1 FIGIAL
7 VVQPNIGITANDL
20 IGIGGGICM
29 GMAITS
35 VRELRKYYSANMI
48 ILSFMFFGVLT
59 MSILMILGEFGIG
72 EFKFVFPNLF
82 GWVLI
87 ALVGLSGYYY
97 QVYLTKSYAAT
108 KKAGIPAAISYMDI
122 IFSMIL
128 GLLLGDALPNNV
140 ALLGIATIIFSGLLI
155 AKEK

>member
-1 FIGIAL
+1 
-7 VVQPNIGITANDL
+7 
-20 IGIGGGICM
+20 M
-29 GMAITS
+29 G
-35 VRELRKYYSANMI
+35 
-48 ILSFMFFGVLT
+48 
-59 MSILMILGEFGIG
+59 LG
-72 EFKFVFPNLF
+72 
-82 GWVLI
+82 
-87 ALVGLSGYYY
+87 GYYY
-97 QVYLTKSYAAT
+97 QVYLTKAYAAT